1 MQDGQIMTNKED
13 QLYPVFELLQTRLEQ
28 GFYIKQQEGR
38 FVLFNPDGNGH
49 CSGKTVRDLL
59 TNLIFTDC

>member
-1 MQDGQIMTNKED
+1 MANKED

-28 GFYIKQQEGR
+28 GFCIKQQEGR
-38 FVLFNPDGNGH
+38 FVLFNPDGSGH
-49 CSGKTVRDLL
+49 CSGKTVREML